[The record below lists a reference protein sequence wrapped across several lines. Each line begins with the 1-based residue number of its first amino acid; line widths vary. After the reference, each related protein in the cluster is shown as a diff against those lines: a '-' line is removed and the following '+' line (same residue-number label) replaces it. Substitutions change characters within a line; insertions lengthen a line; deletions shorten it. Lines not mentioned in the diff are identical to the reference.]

1 MKCEE
6 GAHQVAVEAKAGHN
20 HRVVV
25 AIMLRDKY
33 NLDLNFAGLLYNDNL
48 TLITIYILKQLGAV
62 LMKDA
67 DMLMPELTLCSIN
80 LFIIH
85 IFLFS
90 MQNNYSIIPGM

>member
-1 MKCEE
+1 
-6 GAHQVAVEAKAGHN
+6 
-20 HRVVV
+20 
-25 AIMLRDKY
+25 
-33 NLDLNFAGLLYNDNL
+33 LNFAGLLYNDNL

-67 DMLMPELTLCSIN
+67 DMLMPELTF

-90 MQNNYSIIPGM
+90 MQKNYSIFPGM